1 MSTASST
8 LQEQEELANV
18 RRTAML
24 ALVLLLDGPHPL
36 VAEELAP
43 DAQAAPQRPRV
54 GLVLSGGGAR
64 GGALVGV
71 LKVLEELRVP
81 VDCVAGTSSGSLAG
95 GLYAIGMP
103 PERMAEEL
111 RTIDWEAVFSDVRSR
126 KDEAFRRKEDDPL
139 YLIDVE
145 LGFAHGR
152 IVVPTGLV
160 AGQEL
165 GYQLR
170 RMTWSAGSVRD
181 FDRLSIPFRAVA
193 ADIETGEA
201 VVLGS
206 GDLARAIRAS
216 MGVPGFLKPV
226 ELDGR
231 LLVDGGVASNLP
243 VDVVRKM
250 GADVIIAVDISM
262 PLAERGDLDGFLKVL
277 GQTSNFLTRKNV
289 EEQIGMLQGR
299 DVLVTPD
306 LEGIDT
312 FDFPRFDEAIGRG
325 EAAARA
331 ATDRLA
337 GLSVSSGEY
346 AAWKAAHPPLYS
358 EEPPVISRVRVETAG
373 RADTGVVASS
383 VGLRAGPLE
392 WEVLH
397 QSLRE
402 VHGLGGWDTVD
413 FLVEGPRDQKVLTIV
428 PRPAALVP
436 SRIRTGLVFGT
447 EFEGESSFGLR
458 AGWVLS
464 RIGSRRGEL
473 KTDAEIGRR
482 TLLSTELYQPV
493 DSKERFFVAPSLG
506 WNRSLRDVFVGDDV
520 IARYFDSRLFARLD
534 AGLALGPLG
543 EVRVGVLRDRSR
555 FSVEIGDPAIEDASA
570 DRAGAVLLAR
580 FDQLDDATIP
590 RSGWAATV
598 DTGVYG
604 EFLGGAWGYDRLSAT
619 ARAARSFGEWTV
631 LGGVEAS
638 GPFGGTTLPFF
649 DLSRLGGFGRLSG
662 LRTGQI
668 SGQYAGLARLG
679 TRYRVSKLPS
689 LVGSGIFVG
698 ATVEAGNVWNRTA
711 DIQLSSLIWAGS
723 LYAAAETILG
733 PVYLGWGFADK
744 GRNTFYFSLGLP
756 L

>member
-1 MSTASST
+1 M
-8 LQEQEELANV
+8 NV
-18 RRTAML
+18 RR
-24 ALVLLLDGPHPL
+24 P
-36 VAEELAP
+36 
-43 DAQAAPQRPRV
+43 AQAALALLFAGFRSLVAQEPVPAAPNAPDRPRV
-54 GLVLSGGGAR
+54 GLALSGGGAR

-71 LKVLEELRVP
+71 LKVLEELRIP
-81 VDCVAGTSSGSLAG
+81 VDLVAGTSSGSLAG

-103 PERMAEEL
+103 PEKMAEEL
-111 RTIDWEAVFSDVRSR
+111 RTIDWETAFSDVLSR
-126 KDEAFRRKEDDPL
+126 KDQAFRRKEDDPR
-139 YLIDVE
+139 YLVDVE
-145 LGFAHGR
+145 LGLSHGR
-152 IVVPTGLV
+152 IVVPSGLV
-160 AGQEL
+160 AGHEL

-170 RMTWSAGSVRD
+170 RMMWTAGPVRD
-181 FDRLSIPFRAVA
+181 FDRLPIPFRAIA

-216 MGVPGFLKPV
+216 MAIPGFLAPV
-226 ELDGR
+226 ELNGR

-243 VDVVRKM
+243 IDVVRKM
-250 GADVIIAVDISM
+250 GAEVVIAVDISM
-262 PLAERGDLDGFLKVL
+262 PLAKRDDLNGFLKVL

-289 EEQIGMLQGR
+289 EEQVGTLHGR
-299 DVLVTPD
+299 DVLIAPGLD
-306 LEGIDT
+306 GIDT
-312 FDFPRFDEAIGRG
+312 FDFLRFGEAIERG

-331 ATDRLA
+331 ATGRLA
-337 GLSVSSGEY
+337 GLSVSSEDY
-346 AAWKAAHPPLYS
+346 ASWKAAHPPLYS
-358 EEPPVISRVRVETAG
+358 DEAPDVAEVRVETAG
-373 RADTGVVASS
+373 HADTGIAASS
-383 VGLRAGPLE
+383 VRLRAGPLD

-397 QSLRE
+397 QSLQE
-402 VHGLGGWDTVD
+402 VYGLGGWETVD
-413 FLVEGPRDQKVLTIV
+413 FAVDGPHDAAILTIA
-428 PRPAALVP
+428 PRPAPPAP
-436 SRIRTGLVFGT
+436 GRIRTGLVFET
-447 EFEGESSFGLR
+447 EFKGDSSFGLR
-458 AGWVLS
+458 VGWVLVPVG
-464 RIGSRRGEL
+464 RLHGDW
-473 KTDAEIGRR
+473 KVDAEIGRR

-506 WNRSLRDVFVGDDV
+506 WDRSLRDVFVGDDV
-520 IARYFDSRLFARLD
+520 VARYFDTRLFARLD

-543 EVRVGVLRDRSR
+543 EVRVGLLRDRSR

-604 EFLGGAWGYDRLSAT
+604 EFLGGAWDYDKLSAA
-619 ARAARSFGEWTV
+619 ARGARSFGEWTV

-679 TRYRVSKLPS
+679 ARYRVSKLPS
-689 LVGSGIFVG
+689 LVGSGVFAG
-698 ATVEAGNVWNRTA
+698 ATVEAGNVWNRTE
-711 DIQLSSLIWAGS
+711 DIHLSSLIWAGS

>member
-1 MSTASST
+1 M
-8 LQEQEELANV
+8 
-18 RRTAML
+18 RRTALL
-24 ALVLLLDGPHPL
+24 ALVLLLAGQRPL
-36 VAEELAP
+36 VAQEADSGAL
-43 DAQAAPQRPRV
+43 AAPKRPRV
-54 GLVLSGGGAR
+54 GLALAGGGAR

-71 LKVLEELRVP
+71 LKVLEELRIP
-81 VDCVAGTSSGSLAG
+81 VDYVAGTSSGSLAG

-126 KDEAFRRKEDDPL
+126 KDEAFRRKEDDPR

-145 LGFAHGR
+145 LGFAHGKV
-152 IVVPTGLV
+152 VVPSGLV

-165 GYQLR
+165 GYHLR

-181 FDRLSIPFRAVA
+181 FDRLPIPFRAVA

-206 GDLARAIRAS
+206 GDLARAIRTS

-262 PLAERGDLDGFLKVL
+262 PLAKRDDLDGFLKVL
-277 GQTSNFLTRKNV
+277 GQTNNFLTRKNV

-331 ATDRLA
+331 ASGRLA
-337 GLSVSSGEY
+337 FLSVSPGEFT
-346 AAWKAAHPPLYS
+346 AWKAAHPPLYS
-358 EEPPVISRVRVETAG
+358 EEVPVIARVRVETAG
-373 RADTGVVASS
+373 HADTAIVTSS
-383 VGLRAGPLE
+383 VGLKAGPLG
-392 WEVLH
+392 WEALH

-413 FLVEGPRDQKVLTIV
+413 FLVEGPRDQRVLTIV
-428 PRPAALVP
+428 PRPAALAP

-458 AGWVLS
+458 VGWVLS

-473 KTDAEIGRR
+473 KTDLEIGRR
-482 TLLSTELYQPV
+482 TLLATEFYQPLG
-493 DSKERFFVAPSLG
+493 SKRRFFVAPSLG
-506 WNRSLRDVFVGDDV
+506 WDRSLRDVFDGDDV
-520 IARYFDSRLFARLD
+520 IARTFDTRLYARLD

-543 EVRVGVLRDRSR
+543 EVRAGVLRDRSR
-555 FSVEIGDPAIEDASA
+555 FSVDIGDPDIEDASA
-570 DRAGAVLLAR
+570 DRAGAVFLAR

-604 EFLGGAWGYDRLSAT
+604 EFLGGAWAYDKLSAA
-619 ARAARSFGEWTV
+619 ARFARSFGEWTV

-698 ATVEAGNVWNRTA
+698 ATVEAGNVWNRTE
-711 DIQLSSLIWAGS
+711 DIHPSSLIWAGS

-744 GRNTFYFSLGLP
+744 GRNAFYFSLGVP